1 MPLFC
6 NVSRLIYQLLEYE
19 RVLNSANHVH
29 TDSERSSPLTEE
41 EEWNRQR
48 LLLDETPSDVD
59 VDSPGRESLAA
70 VRREAD
76 ALDKAMEE
84 RIVSRKTSSSSMA
97 SSTGM
102 GMGMAWKSRF
112 GLRAR
117 APSVT
122 SNRSL
127 LSEDLVE
134 EDEERELLGVG
145 GGFDGQSVATR
156 SPETEPSEG
165 ETPFTSKEHLV
176 DSALP
181 SNPETPLTARP
192 RKSSGFKPP
201 QLINVPPPSAPA
213 TKSSFGFL
221 PRFGTKGYHKRRPPS
236 IISTLPPVP
245 SSPVVP
251 VDMLA
256 HVHVPRTRK
265 ESGKPP
271 PPPLKLLSTS
281 RALSHLK
288 AESSA
293 LSTPSQ
299 TLFVFPPSPTLM
311 ARTPSTV
318 TITSFGSSI
327 PFPAVQTPR
336 VSTFK
341 AHGRSRSFI
350 GLQSPVIPTTASSRV
365 DARGWFE
372 RPMGQ

>member
-1 MPLFC
+1 M
-6 NVSRLIYQLLEYE
+6 SHRLIYQLLEYE
-19 RVLNSANHVH
+19 RVLNSANHAQS
-29 TDSERSSPLTEE
+29 DSERSSPLTEE

-48 LLLDETPSDVD
+48 LLLDETPSDMD
-59 VDSPGRESLAA
+59 VDSPGRESLA

-112 GLRAR
+112 GVRTR
-117 APSVT
+117 APSVA

-156 SPETEPSEG
+156 SPETEPSEE
-165 ETPFTSKEHLV
+165 ETPFTSKERL
-176 DSALP
+176 DDKATLQSF
-181 SNPETPLTARP
+181 PETPLTARP
-192 RKSSGFKPP
+192 RKSSGLRTS
-201 QLINVPPPSAPA
+201 QLLNLPPPSAPP

-221 PRFGTKGYHKRRPPS
+221 PRLSSKGHSKRRPPS
-236 IISTLPPVP
+236 IIVSTLPPVP

-251 VDMLA
+251 VPE
-256 HVHVPRTRK
+256 VSQPHVPRIRK

-271 PPPLKLLSTS
+271 PPPLKLFSS
-281 RALSHLK
+281 NRALSHIK

-299 TLFVFPPSPTLM
+299 TLFVFPPSPTLT
-311 ARTPSTV
+311 ARTPSTM
-318 TITSFGSSI
+318 TITSSFGSTV
-327 PFPAVQTPR
+327 PFPTVQTPR

-341 AHGRSRSFI
+341 SHGRSRSFI

-365 DARGWFE
+365 DARGYFE
-372 RPMGQ
+372 RGTS

>member
-1 MPLFC
+1 M
-6 NVSRLIYQLLEYE
+6 SSLIYQLLEYE
-19 RVLNSANHVH
+19 RVLNSANHGH

-59 VDSPGRESLAA
+59 ADSPGRESLAA

-117 APSVT
+117 APSVA

-134 EDEERELLGVG
+134 EDEERELLGIG

-156 SPETEPSEG
+156 SPETEPSEV

-176 DSALP
+176 DTVDTSI
-181 SNPETPLTARP
+181 PETPLTARP
-192 RKSSGFKPP
+192 RKSSGLRPP
-201 QLINVPPPSAPA
+201 QLLNVPPPSAPA

-221 PRFGTKGYHKRRPPS
+221 PRFNAKGYHKRRPPS

-251 VDMLA
+251 VVPDVPA

-271 PPPLKLLSTS
+271 PPPLKLLSS
-281 RALSHLK
+281 NRALSHIK

-350 GLQSPVIPTTASSRV
+350 GLKSPVIPTTASSRV

-372 RPMGQ
+372 RPVGH